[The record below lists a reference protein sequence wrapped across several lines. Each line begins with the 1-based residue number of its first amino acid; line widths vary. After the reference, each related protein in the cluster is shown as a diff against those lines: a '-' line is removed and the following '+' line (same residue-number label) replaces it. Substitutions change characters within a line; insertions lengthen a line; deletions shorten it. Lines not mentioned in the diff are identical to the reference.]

1 MPSAEVPDIK
11 PTYNFRAARVLREF
25 GTSEISGDL
34 PPEQAQAIRRQSS
47 FASLSNLCSTVT
59 TRTPNHGLP
68 RINMLTDAESNLVV
82 EKTRELCSTILAQ
95 PGMGNIRKS
104 IDNFMADEKSRAQY
118 ESLMEK
124 GQALH
129 EKQHRSLPLSGEE
142 VGEFE
147 KQRETVLN
155 NPVARSFLDAQEALH
170 HLQEKVQTQITKTL
184 ELGRLPTSED
194 LEGSCGHGCGCK
206 H

>member
-1 MPSAEVPDIK
+1 
-11 PTYNFRAARVLREF
+11 
-25 GTSEISGDL
+25 
-34 PPEQAQAIRRQSS
+34 
-47 FASLSNLCSTVT
+47 
-59 TRTPNHGLP
+59 
-68 RINMLTDAESNLVV
+68 MLTETESKTVV

-95 PGMGNIRKS
+95 PGMGSIRQNIDS
-104 IDNFMADEKSRAQY
+104 FMADEKSKADY
-118 ESLMEK
+118 ESLMAK

-147 KQRETVLN
+147 KHRETVLN
-155 NPVARSFLDAQEALH
+155 NPVARGFLDAQEALH
-170 HLQEKVQTQITKTL
+170 HLQESIQTQISKTL
-184 ELGRLPTSED
+184 ELGRLPSAED